1 MNNSSIAPGEPIFT
15 INVKGKCLKIV
26 YYQGLGGAFQFF
38 SSDKRLYEYI
48 HNQTENAFF
57 DSVFI
62 DTDEKDTFILNT
74 ALVSPSCY
82 FEWEKTPESHLR
94 HLFDFFLPI
103 IQKFIADALTGELDN
118 VVNIED
124 IEEE

>member
-1 MNNSSIAPGEPIFT
+1 MSTSTIAPGDPIFT
-15 INVKGKCLKIV
+15 IQVKGKCLKIV
-26 YYQGLGGAFQFF
+26 YYQGLGGAFQF
-38 SSDKRLYEYI
+38 
-48 HNQTENAFF
+48 
-57 DSVFI
+57 
-62 DTDEKDTFILNT
+62 DTFILNT

-82 FEWEKTPESHLR
+82 FEWEKTPKSHLR

>member
-26 YYQGLGGAFQFF
+26 YDQRLGGAFQFF
-38 SSDKRLYEYI
+38 SSDKRLHEYI
-48 HNQTENAFF
+48 HNQTENAFY

-62 DTDEKDTFILNT
+62 DPDEKDTFILNA
-74 ALVSPSCY
+74 ALVSPSCF
-82 FEWEKTPESHLR
+82 FEWEKTPESHLL

-103 IQKFIADALTGELDN
+103 ILKFITDALTGELNN